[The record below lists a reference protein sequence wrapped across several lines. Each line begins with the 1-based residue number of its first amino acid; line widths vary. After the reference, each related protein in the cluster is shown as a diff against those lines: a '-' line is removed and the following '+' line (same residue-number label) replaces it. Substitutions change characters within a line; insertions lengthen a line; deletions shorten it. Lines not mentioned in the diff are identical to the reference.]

1 MASLK
6 LGSHCVSTNF
16 VYPALTFSLL
26 QHYVTTAMFWKR
38 HTRHFH
44 AAGSGSY
51 NTVLA
56 SYRHVLKH
64 AEYNTKTIGT
74 STLSKKLFI

>member
-1 MASLK
+1 MYYGYYLLRIYKMVALK
-6 LGSHCVSTNF
+6 LGSPCVSTNF
-16 VYPALTFSLL
+16 LYTALTFSLL
-26 QHYVTTAMFWKR
+26 QHYVTTTMLWKR

-56 SYRHVLKH
+56 SYRHVFK
-64 AEYNTKTIGT
+64 ARRI
-74 STLSKKLFI
+74 